1 MNHYRL
7 DVEDYSV
14 SDYLT
19 NCKDFIINFFN
30 ILYDYYDFCIDNHM
44 V

>member
-14 SDYLT
+14 SVCLT
-19 NCKDFIINFFN
+19 KCKDLIINFFN

-44 V
+44 T